1 MKILINKGMT
11 MRTYK
16 VVELVGSL
24 LLQVIV
30 GLHWSSTAAGEGL
43 AWAFWSEYCTILS
56 ICQCNVWQINK
67 VHLCWGGVS
76 PCATV
81 LLSKASSINCLSTKC
96 IHFCFCFS
104 KEVKMC
110 SLLLS
115 FYRIFLTLYF
125 KVQICNLQ
133 VALTSEVGHGS
144 ASVGW

>member
-16 VVELVGSL
+16 VVELVGCPL
-24 LLQVIV
+24 PQVIV
-30 GLHWSSTAAGEGL
+30 ELHWSSTAAREGL
-43 AWAFWSEYCTILS
+43 AWAFWSEDCTSLS
-56 ICQCNVWQINK
+56 VCQCNVWQINK

-81 LLSKASSINCLSTKC
+81 LLSKASSINCLSKKC
-96 IHFCFCFS
+96 IHFGFCFS
-104 KEVKMC
+104 KEVKMF

-115 FYRIFLTLYF
+115 FYRILPTLYF

-144 ASVGW
+144 AAVGW